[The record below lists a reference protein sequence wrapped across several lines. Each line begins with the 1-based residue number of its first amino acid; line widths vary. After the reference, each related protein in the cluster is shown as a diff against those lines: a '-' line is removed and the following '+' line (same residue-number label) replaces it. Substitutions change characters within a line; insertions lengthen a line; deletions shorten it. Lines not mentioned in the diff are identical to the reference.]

1 MPLDN
6 ENVQVLQ
13 QKREQRRQ
21 EIQNQTYLGR
31 QQQQWQQER
40 DVLTQR
46 AEEVNSR
53 LEQGIPVQ
61 WKQVNGVMTLER
73 RKAGYSERKALQN
86 EKSLLEAKQETR
98 EQLRRRRSSLS
109 DTAARLGLAPEG
121 ADQEAMEKKLLSK
134 ERKHL
139 QASLADIKAREK
151 YMLFQAGTKQ
161 AKLWAQAQCQ
171 QERVDAAAH
180 YALMMPV
187 GSVERR
193 RAMAVKENEQ
203 IKLNKLNKKLK
214 MEKMPQGP
222 ERENAEKTFAR
233 HEKFDAMKKLVGAFK
248 KANPLSREE
257 AVYRDEQDDKTYVNK
272 GRAFFGGTKPMY
284 IFEDSQ
290 GQEFLY
296 KEAINCV
303 GFEKTQGALVTEAAS
318 KLQQKLCGDDHSI
331 PASAVRVNGKIVGSL
346 QKKVDSWREGDPGLP
361 PPDLFKWQQD
371 PDETLNAD
379 TPQMEEIRTG
389 LLREHVLDW
398 LLCNFDTKGENFLF
412 DRRGNLVSFDKEA
425 SFSHL
430 SDKDAQDMSYDYVPH
445 SNDTIYNVIF
455 RRYAQGLQKLDLTK
469 TEQFVEQVESM
480 SEQEYMEQFLP
491 MLEEKYGRDTR
502 KYHENYQKILDR
514 KTQLREKYR
523 AFYQKLLD
531 ERRENLRK
539 LGKADDTQDARN
551 SDFLR

>member
-73 RKAGYSERKALQN
+73 RKASYSERKALQN

-98 EQLRRRRSSLS
+98 EQLRQRRSSLS

-257 AVYRDEQDDKTYVNK
+257 AVSGMSGTTRRMSTRGAPSSAGQSPCIFLRTVRDRNFCT
-272 GRAFFGGTKPMY
+272 RRPLT
-284 IFEDSQ
+284 
-290 GQEFLY
+290 
-296 KEAINCV
+296 
-303 GFEKTQGALVTEAAS
+303 AS
-318 KLQQKLCGDDHSI
+318 GL
-331 PASAVRVNGKIVGSL
+331 
-346 QKKVDSWREGDPGLP
+346 KK
-361 PPDLFKWQQD
+361 
-371 PDETLNAD
+371 
-379 TPQMEEIRTG
+379 
-389 LLREHVLDW
+389 
-398 LLCNFDTKGENFLF
+398 
-412 DRRGNLVSFDKEA
+412 
-425 SFSHL
+425 
-430 SDKDAQDMSYDYVPH
+430 
-445 SNDTIYNVIF
+445 
-455 RRYAQGLQKLDLTK
+455 
-469 TEQFVEQVESM
+469 
-480 SEQEYMEQFLP
+480 
-491 MLEEKYGRDTR
+491 
-502 KYHENYQKILDR
+502 
-514 KTQLREKYR
+514 
-523 AFYQKLLD
+523 
-531 ERRENLRK
+531 RREP
-539 LGKADDTQDARN
+539 
-551 SDFLR
+551 S